1 MFIEGKSFKKFVKTS
16 ISPGIHVTARSLWK
30 SVLLYGRD
38 EFSNLC
44 LLASLIMSIS
54 GLNSSIKCTFSFVSN
69 ILSDKHLSMS
79 YNPEIANADN
89 VDSED
94 ECLGGKLMVYNVDD
108 DTSQCEN
115 FEHSL

>member
-1 MFIEGKSFKKFVKTS
+1 
-16 ISPGIHVTARSLWK
+16 
-30 SVLLYGRD
+30 
-38 EFSNLC
+38 
-44 LLASLIMSIS
+44 
-54 GLNSSIKCTFSFVSN
+54 
-69 ILSDKHLSMS
+69 MS

-94 ECLGGKLMVYNVDD
+94 ECLVGKLIGYKFDD

>member
-1 MFIEGKSFKKFVKTS
+1 
-16 ISPGIHVTARSLWK
+16 
-30 SVLLYGRD
+30 
-38 EFSNLC
+38 
-44 LLASLIMSIS
+44 
-54 GLNSSIKCTFSFVSN
+54 
-69 ILSDKHLSMS
+69 MS

>member
-44 LLASLIMSIS
+44 LLASLSMSIS
-54 GLNSSIKCTFSFVSN
+54 GLS
-69 ILSDKHLSMS
+69 H
-79 YNPEIANADN
+79 NPEIANADD